1 MGRWEEI
8 ALHEA
13 QREKGQGEGRELERM
28 KWEQARN
35 GRVIAGTELRDRV
48 KKNTPSCKRRHGK
61 ESFNLTCVV
70 VSIFQ
75 FKQLP

>member
-1 MGRWEEI
+1 MMGRWVEI
-8 ALHEA
+8 GLHEA
-13 QREKGQGEGRELERM
+13 QREKGQGEGRELEMMRW
-28 KWEQARN
+28 KQARSR
-35 GRVIAGTELRDRV
+35 RVIAGTEELCN
-48 KKNTPSCKRRHGK
+48 KKLSCKRMHGK